1 MLNIFASC
9 FNKRKGVRIDT
20 FLNVEILKGKMTFC
34 PGPWPIDS
42 CMVCMYVF
50 RASVDLSLLARA
62 ENTTK

>member
-1 MLNIFASC
+1 M
-9 FNKRKGVRIDT
+9 RIDT

-42 CMVCMYVF
+42 CMACMYVF